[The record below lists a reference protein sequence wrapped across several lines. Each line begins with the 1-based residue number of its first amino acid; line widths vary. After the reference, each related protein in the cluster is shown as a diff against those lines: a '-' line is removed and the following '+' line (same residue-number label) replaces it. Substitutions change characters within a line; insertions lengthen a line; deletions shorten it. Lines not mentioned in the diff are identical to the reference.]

1 MTNQIDFFVAARASS
16 IQWAKDI
23 LAIPADQL
31 LILDTETTGLDNTA
45 EIVQL
50 SIIDGAG
57 DVVINTF
64 VHPTRPIPP
73 EATAIHHITNQ
84 DVAVAPKWETVFT
97 LLQKIV
103 EGKTLVIYN
112 KDYDLRLIKQS
123 SIAAGISFPVIG
135 CKDVQCAMQAYSEF
149 VGEWNDY
156 RGSFRWQKL
165 TGGDHSA
172 LGDCRA
178 TLDLIRK
185 MADADHIEV
194 ADVTYPDWPQ
204 ESASPLTTSTQ
215 APAPKNPAQTRV
227 ESREGNTADPIV
239 AKLDALAE
247 YKAQRELID
256 LHKWELLDS
265 VKVPAEIIAAQEA
278 ANKARQAADSYYL
291 SAQNGINDAMNAVLD
306 DIVKPE
312 LPAEYL
318 EAMAAYQA
326 EVDAARSQAQ
336 ANTERWQKQTLEKK
350 AFIDATLQEQTAQV
364 YAALAARKNEI
375 EAEFGEKA
383 AAVDANIAKLR
394 AEIIAATIEHGSTV
408 KGKVFQAIFV
418 KGRTTWNTDKLDGM
432 AEIFPSIK
440 TARTVGNPSV
450 TIR

>member
-1 MTNQIDFFVAARASS
+1 MTQQIDFFVAARASS

-165 TGGDHSA
+165 KGGDHSA

-178 TLDLIRK
+178 TLDLIHK
-185 MADADHIEV
+185 MAAADHIEV

-204 ESASPLTTSTQ
+204 ESAAPLATSTQ
-215 APAPKNPAQTRV
+215 APTQESPAQTRV
-227 ESREGNTADPIV
+227 DSHEGNGGNADQHVYHHNVYTTKLNVKLEKNSKGYNWEVTVTEASSIDEALKV
-239 AKLDALAE
+239 IRDTDAKL
-247 YKAQRELID
+247 
-256 LHKWELLDS
+256 
-265 VKVPAEIIAAQEA
+265 AAQYGQPA
-278 ANKARQAADSYYL
+278 A
-291 SAQNGINDAMNAVLD
+291 
-306 DIVKPE
+306 
-312 LPAEYL
+312 
-318 EAMAAYQA
+318 
-326 EVDAARSQAQ
+326 
-336 ANTERWQKQTLEKK
+336 
-350 AFIDATLQEQTAQV
+350 
-364 YAALAARKNEI
+364 
-375 EAEFGEKA
+375 
-383 AAVDANIAKLR
+383 
-394 AEIIAATIEHGSTV
+394 
-408 KGKVFQAIFV
+408 
-418 KGRTTWNTDKLDGM
+418 
-432 AEIFPSIK
+432 
-440 TARTVGNPSV
+440 
-450 TIR
+450 